1 MNTNLSI
8 RDGNRNDLYFNK
20 SNAIINCNRYWKIME
35 DKLFDCFHYIAS
47 RELSVIEKQ
56 ENIEK
61 KDITQRVFKTT
72 INDLINL
79 GGLEAK
85 DFEYIKKVMLSLLDI
100 KIQIDV
106 VKENETVFRGAFPL
120 LQKVYI
126 YSDGKVKISKYST
139 VEFKFTDDVFELL
152 KDPRYKNYQ
161 YTRLNMMVLSRI
173 KGSYWYAIYQ
183 LIKENERR
191 NTKTR
196 RVSLDELRKLT
207 RTEDKYPKFANFR
220 EKVLEPAKKEINW
233 KDENGD
239 PITDIKISY
248 EPKTIWWW
256 RKINCIEFTITK
268 NPNFKNK
275 MFETGKLKEK
285 REAIEEEIEREQK
298 QEIYNNILD
307 DIIIETADKYGE
319 TSEEEKIWRA
329 FFEIW
334 EGRPRQEKEKE
345 AKEEFYKFMDENPDK
360 LEFIKEKAFLYIEH
374 INEQIK
380 DPKFDKKFILMLWNW
395 IKGARYNDYIPQAK
409 EKKERKFYTGNE
421 EDEKPLI
428 ETPLF

>member
-1 MNTNLSI
+1 
-8 RDGNRNDLYFNK
+8 
-20 SNAIINCNRYWKIME
+20 ME

-173 KGSYWYAIYQ
+173 KGSY
-183 LIKENERR
+183 
-191 NTKTR
+191 
-196 RVSLDELRKLT
+196 
-207 RTEDKYPKFANFR
+207 
-220 EKVLEPAKKEINW
+220 
-233 KDENGD
+233 
-239 PITDIKISY
+239 
-248 EPKTIWWW
+248 
-256 RKINCIEFTITK
+256 
-268 NPNFKNK
+268 
-275 MFETGKLKEK
+275 
-285 REAIEEEIEREQK
+285 
-298 QEIYNNILD
+298 
-307 DIIIETADKYGE
+307 
-319 TSEEEKIWRA
+319 
-329 FFEIW
+329 
-334 EGRPRQEKEKE
+334 
-345 AKEEFYKFMDENPDK
+345 
-360 LEFIKEKAFLYIEH
+360 
-374 INEQIK
+374 
-380 DPKFDKKFILMLWNW
+380 
-395 IKGARYNDYIPQAK
+395 
-409 EKKERKFYTGNE
+409 
-421 EDEKPLI
+421 
-428 ETPLF
+428 